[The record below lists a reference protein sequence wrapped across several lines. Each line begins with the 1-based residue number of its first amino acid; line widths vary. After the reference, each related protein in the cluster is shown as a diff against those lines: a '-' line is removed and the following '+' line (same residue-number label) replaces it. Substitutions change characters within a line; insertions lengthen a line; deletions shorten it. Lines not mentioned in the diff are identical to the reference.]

1 MLLAIDIGN
10 TNISIG
16 VFENKSL
23 IKNFRVN
30 SDVNLAEE
38 FYKTKLQELL
48 SDFKITSCVIAS
60 VVEELTPKI
69 KKVIDKLFEV
79 NSLVINQNLDLGI
92 NLKVTEPHKVG
103 ADRIV
108 NACFAAKH
116 YPKPTIIVDIGSA
129 ITFDIVDKSGDFIGG
144 VIMAGLKMQLNALYH
159 KTSKLPEIEIKSVKK
174 AIGNNTKNAILSGVV
189 RGTACAIEGLISQC
203 EKELGEKA
211 YIVATGGDAKLVAEY
226 LERQFDETNPIL
238 TLKGLCFLKEKLK

>member
-16 VFENKSL
+16 VFKNKSL
-23 IKNFRVN
+23 IKSFRLN
-30 SDVNLAEE
+30 SNASLTEE
-38 FYKTKLQELL
+38 FYKTKLQEILK
-48 SDFKITSCVIAS
+48 DFKITSCAIAS

-69 KKVIDKLFEV
+69 KTTIDEIFKI
-79 NSLVINQNLDLGI
+79 NSLVINQNLDLEM
-92 NLKVTEPHKVG
+92 NLNVTEPHKVG

-116 YPKPTIIVDIGSA
+116 YPKPTIVVDIGSA
-129 ITFDIVDKSGDFIGG
+129 ITFDIVDKTGDFIGG
-144 VIMAGLKMQLNALYH
+144 IIMAGLKMQLNALYH
-159 KTSKLPEIEIKSVKK
+159 KTSKLPEIEIESVNK
-174 AIGNNTKNAILSGVV
+174 AIGDNTKNAILSGVL

-203 EKELGEKA
+203 EEELGEKA
-211 YIVATGGDAKLVAEY
+211 YIVATGGDANLISEY
-226 LERQFDETNPIL
+226 LERQFDEINPVL

>member
-23 IKNFRVN
+23 ISSFKMN
-30 SDVNLAEE
+30 SDINLSEE
-38 FYKTKLQELL
+38 FYEAKLIELL
-48 SDFKITSCVIAS
+48 KDFKITSCAIAS
-60 VVEELTPKI
+60 VVEELTQKI
-69 KKVIDKLFEV
+69 KTAIDKIFKI
-79 NSLVINQNLDLGI
+79 NSLVINSNLDLGI

-103 ADRIV
+103 ADRII

-116 YPKPTIIVDIGSA
+116 YPKPTIIIDIGSA
-129 ITFDIVDKSGDFIGG
+129 ITFDIVDKSGDFVGG
-144 VIMAGLKMQLNALYH
+144 VIMAGLTMQLNALYH
-159 KTSKLPEIEIKSVKK
+159 KTSKLPEIKIESAQK

-203 EKELGEKA
+203 EKELNEKA
-211 YIVATGGDAKLVAEY
+211 YIVATGGDAKLISEY
-226 LERQFDETNPIL
+226 LERQFDEINPIL